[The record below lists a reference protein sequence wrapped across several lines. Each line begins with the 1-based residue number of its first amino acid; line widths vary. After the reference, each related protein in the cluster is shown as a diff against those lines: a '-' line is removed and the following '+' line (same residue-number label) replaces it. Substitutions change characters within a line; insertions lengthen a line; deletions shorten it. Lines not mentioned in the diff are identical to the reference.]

1 MKKLNKEDLPKL
13 KEFSNKAQYNE
24 YNSNVVTMVMWDH
37 VYEIFYELHEN
48 FALILVNYHHRFGW
62 LMPLCDEK
70 YLTEAFIEMNRYSCE
85 HNIPYEIHGMNQ
97 KLKDYCESH
106 GLSFVYHNDI
116 DAQDYI
122 YDIETQRSLSGK
134 KMQKRRNHFNAFMK
148 EYKDRFVYRP
158 LRKEDQNMIFA
169 FLEKWKNNH
178 ADPEAIEREMKGIK
192 KLFEWYDEC
201 EIKGG
206 CIYIDDEL
214 KAFSMYS
221 ELSENMIQMHV
232 EKADHTIRGLYVAI
246 LKYTLMNCD
255 PKYIYLN
262 REDDLGLE
270 SLRKAKTDMH
280 PIYKI
285 KKYLAYQGEVNIVQ
299 ANDDHYAQIK
309 KLWSESFPDEDEAS
323 TEFYFSHLYRPENTW
338 LVVHEFKVLCMLQIR
353 EMQIFKDGKI
363 QNTAFIVGVATDP
376 YYQGCG
382 YMKMLMNHIL
392 NESKFSFLLI
402 QAYNWELYKPFGFKE
417 TYTHFFSHFV
427 RQGEFNGQ
435 LCYDSAHLLK
445 LYEGFTKNKDGWRI
459 RDSAYYDDYLIPY
472 KKMDS
477 EIYANDKA
485 YIIVNKEHSYVSEC
499 IYTDKQALISLL
511 NRFEEIDVC
520 ADIAF
525 GTYEIRNSMM
535 VKGDF
540 KKNDHLFISENL

>member
-1 MKKLNKEDLPKL
+1 
-13 KEFSNKAQYNE
+13 
-24 YNSNVVTMVMWDH
+24 
-37 VYEIFYELHEN
+37 
-48 FALILVNYHHRFGW
+48 
-62 LMPLCDEK
+62 
-70 YLTEAFIEMNRYSCE
+70 
-85 HNIPYEIHGMNQ
+85 
-97 KLKDYCESH
+97 
-106 GLSFVYHNDI
+106 
-116 DAQDYI
+116 
-122 YDIETQRSLSGK
+122 
-134 KMQKRRNHFNAFMK
+134 
-148 EYKDRFVYRP
+148 
-158 LRKEDQNMIFA
+158 
-169 FLEKWKNNH
+169 
-178 ADPEAIEREMKGIK
+178 MKGIK

-299 ANDDHYAQIK
+299 ATVEHYAQIK

-323 TEFYFSHLYRPENTW
+323 TEFYFSHLYRSENTW
-338 LVVHEFKVLCMLQIR
+338 LVVHEFKVLCMLQMR

-392 NESKFSFLLI
+392 NESKPKTISVMIGPEGGFDDFEISKAKKFNLNVVSMGNRNLYSFL
-402 QAYNWELYKPFGFKE
+402 
-417 TYTHFFSHFV
+417 FS
-427 RQGEFNGQ
+427 
-435 LCYDSAHLLK
+435 LCK
-445 LYEGFTKNKDGWRI
+445 TWRI
-459 RDSAYYDDYLIPY
+459 QWTIML
-472 KKMDS
+472 
-477 EIYANDKA
+477 
-485 YIIVNKEHSYVSEC
+485 
-499 IYTDKQALISLL
+499 
-511 NRFEEIDVC
+511 
-520 ADIAF
+520 
-525 GTYEIRNSMM
+525 
-535 VKGDF
+535 
-540 KKNDHLFISENL
+540 